1 VRLLIPVTFAIVPS
15 LRRFGGKKSGLK
27 VVFSLLCAEIEKIP
41 GNRQKSL
48 KIRFTG
54 EAQTQILGLRLPSL
68 TADTGEKYVDS
79 LPGRINHYQ
88 KTRRGAKRRG
98 GFLIIGW
105 EPEDQKNDPAYK
117 NHASCCVLMISSFEP
132 TFSTATHLRVRVSDL
147 SGGSTV
153 VFNGGW
159 PGHSCVWCIPGGLV
173 WWRAVKRLKRDSN
186 FVESPQRT
194 VRTQN
199 AIIVTGIDKRTHVKI
214 DPKQP

>member
-1 VRLLIPVTFAIVPS
+1 
-15 LRRFGGKKSGLK
+15 
-27 VVFSLLCAEIEKIP
+27 
-41 GNRQKSL
+41 
-48 KIRFTG
+48 
-54 EAQTQILGLRLPSL
+54 
-68 TADTGEKYVDS
+68 
-79 LPGRINHYQ
+79 
-88 KTRRGAKRRG
+88 
-98 GFLIIGW
+98 LIIGW

-132 TFSTATHLRVRVSDL
+132 TFSTATDLRVRVSDL

-199 AIIVTGIDKRTHVKI
+199 AIIVTGIDKRTRNPYRRRRLGGKNGRRVPQGGESRPHCYAGA
-214 DPKQP
+214 